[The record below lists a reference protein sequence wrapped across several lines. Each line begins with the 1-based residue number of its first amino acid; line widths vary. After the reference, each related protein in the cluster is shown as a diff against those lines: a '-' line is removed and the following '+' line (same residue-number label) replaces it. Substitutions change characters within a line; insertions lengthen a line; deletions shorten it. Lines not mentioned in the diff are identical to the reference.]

1 MDVDVAFFSTMRI
14 PILAGRTFDPHE
26 DRDAAVIISRRG
38 ALAMYG
44 TLDVLGLGFPKGEQN
59 RKIVGIAG
67 DARLFSIQASDMAEL
82 YQPLLPQHAGAMLIR
97 ATADPARLVAPLR
110 SAARAADA
118 RVVPEVR
125 LMRDDFE
132 RALKV
137 PRLASSI
144 AGLTGI
150 LALGLACVGIFG
162 IVSHSASLRTKEI
175 GIRMALGANGESIVR
190 TLLRHTLWSGGL
202 GMSLGLA
209 GGWPAGASLPASLST
224 YNPSTSQPIQP
235 PH

>member
-1 MDVDVAFFSTMRI
+1 
-14 PILAGRTFDPHE
+14 
-26 DRDAAVIISRRG
+26 
-38 ALAMYG
+38 
-44 TLDVLGLGFPKGEQN
+44 
-59 RKIVGIAG
+59 
-67 DARLFSIQASDMAEL
+67 MAEL

-97 ATADPARLVAPLR
+97 ATANPARLVAPLR

-132 RALKV
+132 RALRM

-175 GIRMALGANGESIVR
+175 GIRMALGANGGFDRSHASTPHAVEWR
-190 TLLRHTLWSGGL
+190 LW
-202 GMSLGLA
+202 A
-209 GGWPAGASLPASLST
+209 
-224 YNPSTSQPIQP
+224 
-235 PH
+235 